1 MEVPYLAIKIVSQY
15 SPLLI
20 STLHL
25 AFPFALSQRKYFQ
38 QNAFLLLETSSN
50 WSSLNMEIESL
61 PSAPAPDPEAP
72 ANESSKSC
80 PSPYCANP
88 SKSSPSPKSS
98 APSSPPC

>member
-50 WSSLNMEIESL
+50 WSSLNMEIESENKFTNFIL
-61 PSAPAPDPEAP
+61 KK
-72 ANESSKSC
+72 KSFI
-80 PSPYCANP
+80 S
-88 SKSSPSPKSS
+88 
-98 APSSPPC
+98 

>member
-50 WSSLNMEIESL
+50 WSSLNMEIESENKFTNFIL
-61 PSAPAPDPEAP
+61 KKKVLFLSFDNLQFQSNPKEVD
-72 ANESSKSC
+72 NSSI
-80 PSPYCANP
+80 P
-88 SKSSPSPKSS
+88 
-98 APSSPPC
+98 

>member
-50 WSSLNMEIESL
+50 WSSLNMEIESENKFTNFIL
-61 PSAPAPDPEAP
+61 KKKVLFLSFD
-72 ANESSKSC
+72 NLQF
-80 PSPYCANP
+80 
-88 SKSSPSPKSS
+88 
-98 APSSPPC
+98 

>member
-50 WSSLNMEIESL
+50 WSSLNMEIESENKFTNFIL
-61 PSAPAPDPEAP
+61 KKKKFYFLALTIYNFNLILKTSIIRQFHEHFS
-72 ANESSKSC
+72 NE
-80 PSPYCANP
+80 N
-88 SKSSPSPKSS
+88 
-98 APSSPPC
+98 

>member
-50 WSSLNMEIESL
+50 WSSLNMEIESENKFTNFIL
-61 PSAPAPDPEAP
+61 KKKVLFLSFDNLQFQSNPKDVD
-72 ANESSKSC
+72 NSSI
-80 PSPYCANP
+80 P
-88 SKSSPSPKSS
+88 
-98 APSSPPC
+98 

>member
-25 AFPFALSQRKYFQ
+25 AFPFPLSQRKYFQ

-50 WSSLNMEIESL
+50 WSSLNMEIESENKFTNFIL
-61 PSAPAPDPEAP
+61 KKKVLFLSFDNLQFQSNPKDVD
-72 ANESSKSC
+72 NSSI
-80 PSPYCANP
+80 P
-88 SKSSPSPKSS
+88 
-98 APSSPPC
+98 

>member
-50 WSSLNMEIESL
+50 WSSLNMEIESENKFTNFIL
-61 PSAPAPDPEAP
+61 KKKVLFLSFDNLQFQSTSIIRQFHEHFS
-72 ANESSKSC
+72 NE
-80 PSPYCANP
+80 N
-88 SKSSPSPKSS
+88 
-98 APSSPPC
+98 

>member
-50 WSSLNMEIESL
+50 WSSWNMEIESENKFTNFIL
-61 PSAPAPDPEAP
+61 KNKSFI
-72 ANESSKSC
+72 SKIC
-80 PSPYCANP
+80 QFTILI
-88 SKSSPSPKSS
+88 
-98 APSSPPC
+98 

>member
-50 WSSLNMEIESL
+50 WSSWNMEIESENKFTNFIL
-61 PSAPAPDPEAP
+61 KKRFISLI
-72 ANESSKSC
+72 
-80 PSPYCANP
+80 
-88 SKSSPSPKSS
+88 
-98 APSSPPC
+98 